1 MHHCACA
8 YIDFTL
14 KDGYIISDDAEIEF
28 DNRQITAFVGDNGM
42 GKSTLVYAIALAFS
56 GYKKGEKYQSY
67 VRSGSSYGIGL
78 SLRPTGLY
86 CNKSF
91 NDEGILIT
99 DDSTGNYHVAM
110 CWDKT
115 NSVVK
120 IYINGVFKI
129 DYPFSDTQSNGSF
142 FKINEG

>member
-1 MHHCACA
+1 MFAVKNVDIVDTDSHQHHVQ
-8 YIDFTL
+8 FFL
-14 KDGYIISDDAEIEF
+14 
-28 DNRQITAFVGDNGM
+28 
-42 GKSTLVYAIALAFS
+42 
-56 GYKKGEKYQSY
+56 
-67 VRSGSSYGIGL
+67 RSSSNASYGIGL

-91 NDEGILIT
+91 DNEGTLIT
-99 DDSTGNYHVAM
+99 DDLTGNYHVAM

-129 DYPFSDTQSNGSF
+129 DYPFSATQNNGSF
-142 FKINEG
+142 FKTAKFYNLVTGSRKALSAELAFFSVYNRVLTADEISQNYNAYMGV